1 MQLVIFVLICF
12 CFFFFKQ
19 KTAYEMRIS
28 DWSSDVCSSDLEH
41 AMTQKL
47 LSAHHLYKRFG
58 GLTATNDVSLDL
70 NAHEIKCV
78 IGPNGA
84 GKSTFLNLICGT
96 LKPSSGEVIFDGHNI
111 VDTPLHVIARMGIA
125 RKFQVP
131 SVFERLSVRD
141 NLEVAQGGTH
151 GARRTE
157 ISIPEKI
164 GRAHV

>member
-1 MQLVIFVLICF
+1 M
-12 CFFFFKQ
+12 FFFLMILRTPRSTRTDTPFPY
-19 KTAYEMRIS
+19 TTLFRS
-28 DWSSDVCSSDLEH
+28 
-41 AMTQKL
+41 
-47 LSAHHLYKRFG
+47 
-58 GLTATNDVSLDL
+58 DL

-131 SVFERLSVRD
+131 SVFERLSVRAH
-141 NLEVAQGGTH
+141 LEVAQGGSP

-157 ISIPEKI
+157 ISIPKI
-164 GRAHV
+164 LDLLDLSETAQPHAGHLAMGQKQLLELGLRMQTPPKPM

>member
-1 MQLVIFVLICF
+1 M
-12 CFFFFKQ
+12 FFFLMILRTPRSTRTDTPFPY
-19 KTAYEMRIS
+19 TTLFRS
-28 DWSSDVCSSDLEH
+28 
-41 AMTQKL
+41 
-47 LSAHHLYKRFG
+47 
-58 GLTATNDVSLDL
+58 DL

-131 SVFERLSVRD
+131 SVFERSEEHTSELQSLMR
-141 NLEVAQGGTH
+141 
-151 GARRTE
+151 
-157 ISIPEKI
+157 I
-164 GRAHV
+164 